1 MSFRVR
7 CGAVISLRHP
17 TPFHYARSP
26 TQPPTQLASLRIAPG
41 EWLKVLRQPLHL
53 FVSALACALAGK
65 AMRGHTRPGSLA
77 ALAYGEADVVEQ

>member
-1 MSFRVR
+1 M
-7 CGAVISLRHP
+7 
-17 TPFHYARSP
+17 
-26 TQPPTQLASLRIAPG
+26 
-41 EWLKVLRQPLHL
+41 LRQPLHL